1 MADMIH
7 DIKDILFSEDKIQ
20 KRVQELGVQI
30 SKDYVDKSPILI
42 GILKGSFIFL
52 ADLARHININCEF
65 RFVTAASYGF
75 SSISSGNVRIGATD
89 ETDFKDRHLILVEDI
104 LDSGNTISAL
114 HEYVMGC
121 KPTSLKTCAFLD
133 KPARREHIIEV
144 DYLGFKC
151 PNEFVVGYGLDFA
164 ERYRNLPY
172 IAILKPEIFA
182 DII

>member
-1 MADMIH
+1 MPDMIQ
-7 DIKDILFSEDKIQ
+7 DLQNILFTEEKI
-20 KRVQELGVQI
+20 KEKVKELGALI
-30 SKDYVDKSPILI
+30 SKDYSDKSPILI

-52 ADLARHININCEF
+52 ADLARHIDINCEF

-89 ETDFKDRHLILVEDI
+89 EADFRDRNLILVEDI

-114 HEYVMGC
+114 HEYLLGC
-121 KPTSLKTCAFLD
+121 NPKSLKLCAFLD
-133 KPARREHIIEV
+133 KPARREKMIKL
-144 DYLGFKC
+144 DYIGFEC

-172 IAILKPEIFA
+172 IAVLKPEIFA